1 MSIVF
6 RFEWLGSAL
15 ARSCSIGSIFDCF
28 VRIEAPRIGQ
38 ELNVLELLQGEC
50 KARAGLRCLASW
62 GALTDPTQVG
72 AVKGLW
78 RNPEL
83 GEKVRS
89 EYAHR
94 PDRVS
99 QAAAHNHNFA
109 GNVVLS
115 RHPHK

>member
-50 KARAGLRCLASW
+50 KACAGLRCLASW
-62 GALTDPTQVG
+62 GAPADPTQVG
-72 AVKGLW
+72 GGQGIVA
-78 RNPEL
+78 ESEIE
-83 GEKVRS
+83 GESEIGIRS
-89 EYAHR
+89 PAR
-94 PDRVS
+94 
-99 QAAAHNHNFA
+99 
-109 GNVVLS
+109 
-115 RHPHK
+115 